1 MSGENVTVDDIEIL
15 AALARLQ
22 AKVGDF
28 APIIVR
34 E

>member
-1 MSGENVTVDDIEIL
+1 MVGTNVIIDDTEIL
-15 AALARLQ
+15 AALARVQ
-22 AKVGDF
+22 TKVGDF